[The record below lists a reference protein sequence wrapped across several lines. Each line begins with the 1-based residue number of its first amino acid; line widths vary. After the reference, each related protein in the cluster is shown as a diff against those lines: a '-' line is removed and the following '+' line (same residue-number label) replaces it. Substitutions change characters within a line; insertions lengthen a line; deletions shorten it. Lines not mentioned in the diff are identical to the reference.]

1 MFWVLYRTSISADA
15 SEFLRYLDQLSKT
28 QCRVTSFFSEKE
40 VQNQF
45 SCRGDVT
52 LPRVFTAQVKVKSES
67 NARPKTTRVLFN
79 QPGFLTFSAN
89 FTNKIE
95 QKFSSKLE
103 NPPVTLHCTPAE
115 SKNAEVLSHHKALWP
130 KRSLHPSNPTMYMTR
145 GISTLWFKR
154 LIPKYP
160 MYTHLHT
167 QWNTPN

>member
-1 MFWVLYRTSISADA
+1 MLQHTFTPSDVTEKSG
-15 SEFLRYLDQLSKT
+15 YLDQSIIS
-28 QCRVTSFFSEKE
+28 QCSVLLKIPEKE
-40 VQNQF
+40 TQNQF

-145 GISTLWFKR
+145 GISTL
-154 LIPKYP
+154 
-160 MYTHLHT
+160 
-167 QWNTPN
+167 